1 MKRKYLSLV
10 TAINSLIAVV
20 LFVVLG
26 ALFAVRLANGENF
39 IPKVEG
45 DLWIVEVINRVNKAG
60 FNVFFTIAS
69 IVLVGILAIYRATM
83 SYFYFK
89 VFSGDGEFYKARK
102 GEIIFFSV
110 LSLIIVAVGAWIMAQ
125 EEGFLPP
132 EISLVVS
139 VLTIVYGLLCI
150 LPIIE
155 LIISVIRRE
164 ATDSKKQTVPT
175 RDGIMGELDV
185 MADQA
190 AAVIVDEKDEK
201 ELLGIII
208 EEEPT
213 DEKAEDRA
221 VCEES
226 GEEKNE
232 SVGVEQNENCI
243 EAEGV
248 QAEEDD
254 EATAVEEEQ
263 ADEDTSRE
271 DLSVDKVEEDL
282 ELSDDNGDGEE

>member
-1 MKRKYLSLV
+1 
-10 TAINSLIAVV
+10 
-20 LFVVLG
+20 
-26 ALFAVRLANGENF
+26 
-39 IPKVEG
+39 
-45 DLWIVEVINRVNKAG
+45 
-60 FNVFFTIAS
+60 
-69 IVLVGILAIYRATM
+69 
-83 SYFYFK
+83 
-89 VFSGDGEFYKARK
+89 
-102 GEIIFFSV
+102 
-110 LSLIIVAVGAWIMAQ
+110 MAQ

-243 EAEGV
+243 EAEDV
-248 QAEEDD
+248 EAEEDD

-263 ADEDTSRE
+263 ADEDTSCE